1 MLHIKLLFIS
11 LIFTLFYFSNSI
23 AEKIVYIN
31 MEKIMKESKAGKK
44 IIENI
49 TKTNEKNI
57 KQFKKIEEQL
67 KKNEEDLIAKK
78 NVLSPEE
85 FQSKLNELR
94 KKIDDYRSKRQNII
108 QDIAKKRLG
117 ASAEFSKKIKPILG
131 DYAAKNDISVIFQ
144 KRNIIMGKT
153 ELDITDDIL
162 KIVDELI
169 SKIKFD

>member
-153 ELDITDDIL
+153 ELDITDYIL
-162 KIVDELI
+162 KIVDEQI